1 MGSVAFP
8 HLFMDPLN
16 ELWNLYETTLAQVG
30 EKPELQDELPASTG
44 NPNEGDYSHP
54 VIQQRKQVDTLRKA
68 GVDPTQAHQQVYG
81 DVDLA
86 DTDSKKELAA
96 TLGRV
101 QDDGSKKGIKI
112 EKDGEVMS
120 LLALDDEITQKLD
133 QVTAS
138 DLRTPAAQEIPD
150 KLQDPEETPLT
161 QEEEYDYNMDVAY
174 LQKFG
179 RA

>member
-16 ELWNLYETTLAQVG
+16 ELWKLFEITMGQAA
-30 EKPELQDELPASTG
+30 EKPELQDEIPATTG
-44 NPNEGDYSHP
+44 NPNEGDYQHP

-81 DVDLA
+81 DIDLA

-112 EKDGEVMS
+112 EKEGEYMS

-150 KLQDPEETPLT
+150 KVQDPEQTPLT